1 MAAFLFAPQSAISER
16 DQVSLC
22 LSALVMGAVWLAGQ
36 IQLSSD
42 TETLTSVISLN
53 TEVDL
58 PEQKAQSTTEPQKTQ
73 AKTQTTSTPK
83 DSLSQTVSKVDD
95 SSESA
100 VTGANVRVNH
110 SAVTPAV
117 ASHEINRVDS
127 DKEFENKIRSV
138 IESSKR
144 YPTGREAS
152 LQKPQGVVVACVVL
166 LRDGTLQEMKIQRSS
181 TYPILDNAAKRLLA
195 NLQYPPMPQDIY
207 QGQANHSFC
216 VNLDYKVPN

>member
-1 MAAFLFAPQSAISER
+1 MAAVLFASRISISER
-16 DQVSLC
+16 DQVSLG
-22 LSALVMGAVWLAGQ
+22 LSALVMGAVLLAGQ
-36 IQLSSD
+36 IQLSSES
-42 TETLTSVISLN
+42 ETLASVIILN
-53 TEVDL
+53 TEVVL
-58 PEQKAQSTTEPQKTQ
+58 PEHKAQSAAEPQKTE
-73 AKTQTTSTPK
+73 AKTQATSKPK
-83 DSLSQTVSKVDD
+83 ESLTQTVSKVDD
-95 SSESA
+95 ISESA
-100 VTGANVRVNH
+100 VTSANVRTSH
-110 SAVTPAV
+110 SVVAPAV
-117 ASHEINRVDS
+117 ASHEINRADS

-195 NLQYPPMPQDIY
+195 NLQYPPMPQDIFP
-207 QGQANHSFC
+207 GQATHFFC